1 MLAVYMQVQRKVRL
15 TDDGA
20 TLCSDAGDLKAQK
33 VKAVGIMRQ
42 SSKAGYRCKGR
53 VAVVAR
59 RM

>member
-20 TLCSDAGDLKAQK
+20 TLCSDAGDLKVQK
-33 VKAVGIMRQ
+33 IKAVGNLRR
-42 SSKAGYRCKGR
+42 SSEAVYRCKGR